1 MRNGLFEWEK
11 PLYELELRIEELQK
25 FTADKDMD
33 LSREIATLEKKA
45 EYLRREIYQN
55 LTAWQQVLL
64 ARHPKRPTTLDY
76 VELIFDDFLELHGD
90 RYYRDD
96 PAIVGGLATFEG
108 LPVTVIG
115 PQKGRDTKENIR
127 RNFGLPHPEGYRK
140 ALRLMKQAEKFQRP
154 IVCLIDVVG
163 AYPGI
168 EAEERGQG
176 VAIAQSIRHMSFLKT
191 PIVCIITGEGGSGG
205 ALAIGIGDRILMLEH
220 AWYSVISPEM
230 CAQILWKDS
239 SKAPEAAEALKLTA
253 KDLLSMNAIDEIV
266 PEPLGGAHKNHQ
278 EAAANVKAALRQALA
293 SILPIH
299 VDILVEERLERFRQL
314 GQWQEK
320 AVAASE
326 ARK

>member
-25 FTADKDMD
+25 FTAEKDID

-45 EYLRREIYQN
+45 EYLRREIYEN
-55 LTAWQQVLL
+55 LSAWQQVLL

-76 VELIFDDFLELHGD
+76 VELIFDDFYEFHGD
-90 RYYRDD
+90 RNYRDD
-96 PAIVGGLATFEG
+96 PAIVGGLATFDG

-140 ALRLMKQAEKFQRP
+140 ALRLMEQAEKFGRP
-154 IVCLIDVVG
+154 IISLIDVVG

-176 VAIAQSIRHMSFLKT
+176 IAIAQGIRHMSFLRV
-191 PIVCIITGEGGSGG
+191 PIVCVITGEGGSGG

-239 SKAPEAAEALKLTA
+239 SKASEAAEALKLTA
-253 KDLLSMNAIDEIV
+253 MDLIGMDAIDEIV

-278 EAAANVKAALRQALA
+278 EAAANLKTSLRQALA
-293 SILPIH
+293 SILPMPAG
-299 VDILVEERLERFRQL
+299 VLVEQRLERFRQL
-314 GQWQEK
+314 GEWQEK
-320 AVAASE
+320 AVVVSE
-326 ARK
+326 IK

>member
-1 MRNGLFEWEK
+1 VRNGMFEWEK
-11 PLYELELRIEELQK
+11 PLYELELRIAELQK
-25 FTADKDMD
+25 FTTEEDMD

-45 EYLRREIYQN
+45 DSLRREIYQN

-76 VELIFDDFLELHGD
+76 IELVFDDFIEFHGD
-90 RYYRDD
+90 RHYRDD
-96 PAIVGGLATFEG
+96 PAIVGGIATLNG
-108 LPVTVIG
+108 TPVTVIG

-140 ALRLMKQAEKFQRP
+140 AMRLMEQANKFRRP
-154 IVCLIDVVG
+154 IISLIDVVG

-176 VAIAQSIRHMSFLKT
+176 SAIAECIRRMSFLQV
-191 PIVCIITGEGGSGG
+191 PIICVITGEGGSGG
-205 ALAIGIGDRILMLEH
+205 ALAIGIGDRMLMMEH

-253 KDLLSMNAIDEIV
+253 QDLLKFGAIDAIV
-266 PEPLGGAHKNHQ
+266 SEPLGGAHRNHE
-278 EAAANVKAALRQALA
+278 EAAANLKSALQENLQSLLKIPADELVEQRLARFRRLGKWRERALA
-293 SILPIH
+293 
-299 VDILVEERLERFRQL
+299 V
-314 GQWQEK
+314 
-320 AVAASE
+320 SE
-326 ARK
+326 DQ

>member
-11 PLYELELRIEELQK
+11 PLYELELRIAELQK
-25 FTADKDMD
+25 FTAEEDMD

-45 EYLRREIYQN
+45 DYLRREIYQN

-76 VELIFDDFLELHGD
+76 VEMIFDDFLELHGD
-90 RYYRDD
+90 RHYRDD
-96 PAIVGGLATFEG
+96 PAIVGGVATLDG
-108 LPVTVIG
+108 VPLTVIG

-140 ALRLMKQAEKFQRP
+140 ALRLMEQAEKFDRP
-154 IVCLIDVVG
+154 IISLIDVVG

-176 VAIAQSIRHMSFLKT
+176 NAIAESIRRMSFLKV
-191 PIVCIITGEGGSGG
+191 PIICVITGEGGSGG

-239 SKAPEAAEALKLTA
+239 TKASEAAEALKLTA
-253 KDLLSMNAIDEIV
+253 EDLINLGAIDAIV

-278 EAAANVKAALRQALA
+278 EAAANLKATLRENLELLLKIPA
-293 SILPIH
+293 
-299 VDILVEERLERFRQL
+299 DELVEKRLARFRRL
-314 GQWQEK
+314 GQWREK
-320 AVAASE
+320 ATVISE
-326 ARK
+326 IK

>member
-11 PLYELELRIEELQK
+11 PLYELELRIAELQK
-25 FTADKDMD
+25 FTTEEDMD

-45 EYLRREIYQN
+45 DSLRREIYQN
-55 LTAWQQVLL
+55 LSAWQQVLL

-76 VELIFDDFLELHGD
+76 IEMIFDDFLELHGD

-96 PAIVGGLATFEG
+96 PAIVGGVAIFNG
-108 LPVTVIG
+108 VPVTVIG

-140 ALRLMKQAEKFQRP
+140 ALRLMEQAEKFRRP
-154 IVCLIDVVG
+154 IISLIDVVG

-176 VAIAQSIRHMSFLKT
+176 NAIAECIRQMSFLQV
-191 PIVCIITGEGGSGG
+191 PIVCVITGEGGSGG
-205 ALAIGIGDRILMLEH
+205 ALAIGIGDRILMMEH

-239 SKAPEAAEALKLTA
+239 TKAAEAAEALKLTA
-253 KDLLSMNAIDEIV
+253 EDLIGLGAIDGIV

-278 EAAANVKAALRQALA
+278 EAAASLRAALWDNLELMLRV
-293 SILPIH
+293 PP
-299 VDILVEERLERFRQL
+299 DELVEKRLARFRQL
-314 GQWQEK
+314 GEWREQ
-320 AVAASE
+320 AVVVSE
-326 ARK
+326 IK